1 MVDDDYT
8 DKQEAIEFNDRN
20 DDNNDDDDG
29 NNDGDNNDD
38 NDSDLYIPEVTT
50 TVKRRKKGARL
61 KSKLSTSKKRHKSKG
76 TNNTSINHDSV
87 MLSGEEDPD
96 FEGDADG
103 NFEGDADG
111 ENSDDDIDLFEEK
124 RYKKIKAKNWTMHE
138 SK

>member
-1 MVDDDYT
+1 
-8 DKQEAIEFNDRN
+8 
-20 DDNNDDDDG
+20 
-29 NNDGDNNDD
+29 
-38 NDSDLYIPEVTT
+38 
-50 TVKRRKKGARL
+50 
-61 KSKLSTSKKRHKSKG
+61 
-76 TNNTSINHDSV
+76 

-124 RYKKIKAKNWTMHE
+124 RDKKIKAKNWTMHE